1 MPPIIIYHYTFIHG
15 GLADFLKFFF
25 HTMDLCSF
33 YGLTFRI
40 FVDHPIQD
48 YIQWNH
54 AYRQLCLHKIPEHA
68 YFIGPRNSLQGF
80 DQILSDHQDEAY
92 LVLCSLDFF
101 SYHIRFDGL
110 ANELNFLAVTK
121 EFILEDYMQ
130 FRFPE
135 TMYIPTRPFVCIHVR
150 MGDKYASILPNVEYC
165 DQDDR
170 SMEKAKLCHHISKIL
185 GMIDDSEFDV
195 FFISD
200 NSELKKDML
209 AVYPVLRSTMK
220 KIEDE
225 IILNISYPIDDNDLF
240 RKGLELSLSEFQILR
255 RADFIYAL
263 SYSGFTVMANHL
275 KLNAEQQLFKL
286 YDI

>member
-1 MPPIIIYHYTFIHG
+1 MPPIVIYHYTYIHG

-25 HTMDLCSF
+25 HTIDLCAF

-40 FVDHPIQD
+40 FIDHPIQN
-48 YIQWNH
+48 YIEWNDS
-54 AYRQLCLHKIPEHA
+54 YRELCLQKIPEDA
-68 YFIGPRNSLQGF
+68 YFLGRHNFYQGF
-80 DQILSDHQDEAY
+80 DHILFNHQDQSY
-92 LVLCSLDFF
+92 IVLCSLDFF

-110 ANELNFLAVTK
+110 ANELNFHTITK
-121 EFILEDYMQ
+121 QFILEDYMQ
-130 FRFPE
+130 FRFPDS
-135 TMYIPTRPFVCIHVR
+135 MNIPTRPFICIHVR

-170 SMEKAKLCHHISKIL
+170 SIERTKLCHHISSIL

-209 AVYPVLRSTMK
+209 ALYPILRSTMK
-220 KIEDE
+220 QLENE
-225 IILNISYPIDDNDLF
+225 IILNISYPIDDYNLF
-240 RKGLELSLSEFQILR
+240 RKGLEMSISEFQILR
-255 RADFIYAL
+255 SAESIYAL
-263 SYSGFTVMANHL
+263 SYSGFAVMANHL
-275 KLNAEQQLFKL
+275 KLNSEQQLFKL